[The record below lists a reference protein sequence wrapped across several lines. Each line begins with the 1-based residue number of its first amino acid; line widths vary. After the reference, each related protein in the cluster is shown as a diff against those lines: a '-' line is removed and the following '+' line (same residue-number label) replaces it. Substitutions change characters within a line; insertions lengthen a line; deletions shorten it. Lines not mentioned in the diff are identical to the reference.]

1 MRRTKLTF
9 ATLTATTMLTAAPL
23 ASFAQVDQTGMQVR
37 EIGDPLAGETDVL
50 GNEITEPTWV
60 LKRTKEMSVDTA
72 DAGSSAN
79 FVAEQQWLELMG
91 VGNQGITLSC
101 QTIRGDNS
109 PARLQVV
116 FDADKT
122 IDESK
127 SRMSIRTVSGRL
139 TIGDKSKAE
148 RMIWNLDTMKY
159 APNNREVAK
168 RIFNAAVRGDRVKL
182 VTQGKT
188 RVDIQMPALN
198 QDFKNFVKVC
208 PAVQPKKK

>member
-9 ATLTATTMLTAAPL
+9 ATLTAALMLTASPL

-37 EIGDPLAGETDVL
+37 EIGDPLAGETDML

-60 LKRTKEMSVDTA
+60 LKRAEERSVDTA

-79 FVAEQQWLELMG
+79 FVAELQWLELMG

-109 PARLQVV
+109 PAQLQVV

-122 IDESK
+122 ADEAK

-139 TIGDKSKAE
+139 TIGDKTKAE
-148 RMIWNLDTMKY
+148 RMVWNLDTMKF
-159 APNNREVAK
+159 APNNRAVAK

-182 VTQGKT
+182 VTQGET
-188 RVDIQMPALN
+188 RLDIQMPALN

>member
-1 MRRTKLTF
+1 MRLKTKPRLIFST
-9 ATLTATTMLTAAPL
+9 TLALLCTPFISHAQQDKTAMEI
-23 ASFAQVDQTGMQVR
+23 R
-37 EIGDPLAGETDVL
+37 EIDDPLAAETDIL

-60 LKRTKEMSVDTA
+60 LKRLKEVSVDTS
-72 DAGSSAN
+72 DAGSETN
-79 FVAEQQWLELMG
+79 FVAQQQWLELMG
-91 VGNQGITLSC
+91 TGNVGITLSC
-101 QTIRGDNS
+101 QTIMGDNS

-122 IDESK
+122 ANTAK
-127 SRMSIRTVSGRL
+127 SRMNVRTVTSRL
-139 TIGDKSKAE
+139 TVGDKTKPE
-148 RMIWNLDTMKY
+148 RMVWNIDTMKY
-159 APNNREVAK
+159 APNNRAVAK

-188 RVDIQMPALN
+188 RVDVQMPALN